1 MRRREV
7 ITLLGIAAMWP
18 ISGTAQQL
26 NIPIIGF
33 LTARSENETAESIA
47 AFRDGLQEAGYRDA
61 ENVSIDFR
69 WANGE
74 YHRLPE
80 LAVDLVQHGISV
92 VVTSGGNAAAHAAKN
107 ATTTIPIVSLV
118 TDDPVRDGLV
128 SSLAHPG
135 GNLTGVNFLT
145 TSLES
150 KRLQLLHEAVPRATK
165 FAVLINPNNLLQSEI
180 ELRDVPAASSLIGL
194 QLTVFRASD
203 VSGIDAAFAVMA
215 DQKIEA
221 LLVAS
226 DTFFFARRDQI
237 TRLAAHYALP
247 AIYQLGEYAKA
258 GGLMSYGTSLT
269 DAYHQLGL
277 QTARVLKG
285 AQPATL
291 PVMQSVKFECVVNL
305 KTAKVLGVTIPA
317 SLLATADEVIE

>member
-135 GNLTGVNFLT
+135 GNLTGVKFLT

>member
-18 ISGTAQQL
+18 ISGIAQQL

-92 VVTSGGNAAAHAAKN
+92 IVTSGGNAAAHAAKN

>member
-18 ISGTAQQL
+18 ISGIAQQL

>member
-18 ISGTAQQL
+18 ISGIAQQL

-258 GGLMSYGTSLT
+258 GGLMSYGTRS
-269 DAYHQLGL
+269 AF
-277 QTARVLKG
+277 
-285 AQPATL
+285 PW
-291 PVMQSVKFECVVNL
+291 FESYQ
-305 KTAKVLGVTIPA
+305 AASA
-317 SLLATADEVIE
+317 SL

>member
-18 ISGTAQQL
+18 ISGIAQQL

-135 GNLTGVNFLT
+135 GNFTGVNFLT

>member
-18 ISGTAQQL
+18 ISGIAQQL

-92 VVTSGGNAAAHAAKN
+92 IVTSGGNAAAHAAKN

-291 PVMQSVKFECVVNL
+291 PVMQSVKFEFVVNL

>member
-118 TDDPVRDGLV
+118 TGDPVRDGLV

-221 LLVAS
+221 LLVAL

>member
-18 ISGTAQQL
+18 ISGIAQQL

-285 AQPATL
+285 AQP
-291 PVMQSVKFECVVNL
+291 VMMLTPGFSPTSSKPCTTQW
-305 KTAKVLGVTIPA
+305 
-317 SLLATADEVIE
+317 

>member
-1 MRRREV
+1 M
-7 ITLLGIAAMWP
+7 
-18 ISGTAQQL
+18 
-26 NIPIIGF
+26 
-33 LTARSENETAESIA
+33 
-47 AFRDGLQEAGYRDA
+47 
-61 ENVSIDFR
+61 
-69 WANGE
+69 
-74 YHRLPE
+74 
-80 LAVDLVQHGISV
+80 
-92 VVTSGGNAAAHAAKN
+92 
-107 ATTTIPIVSLV
+107 

>member
-258 GGLMSYGTSLT
+258 GGLMSYGTSLLPGAKLLFQRCGQLCSAT
-269 DAYHQLGL
+269 QNPPGMTGGAYR
-277 QTARVLKG
+277 AWRCW
-285 AQPATL
+285 
-291 PVMQSVKFECVVNL
+291 S
-305 KTAKVLGVTIPA
+305 
-317 SLLATADEVIE
+317 D

>member
-18 ISGTAQQL
+18 ISGIAQQL

-74 YHRLPE
+74 YYQLPE

-92 VVTSGGNAAAHAAKN
+92 IVTSGGNAAAHAAKN

-258 GGLMSYGTSLT
+258 GGLMSYGTRS
-269 DAYHQLGL
+269 AF
-277 QTARVLKG
+277 
-285 AQPATL
+285 PW
-291 PVMQSVKFECVVNL
+291 FESYQ
-305 KTAKVLGVTIPA
+305 AASA
-317 SLLATADEVIE
+317 SL

>member
-18 ISGTAQQL
+18 ISGIAQQL

-92 VVTSGGNAAAHAAKN
+92 VVTSGGNAAAHAVKN

-258 GGLMSYGTSLT
+258 GGLMSYGT
-269 DAYHQLGL
+269 
-277 QTARVLKG
+277 K
-285 AQPATL
+285 
-291 PVMQSVKFECVVNL
+291 
-305 KTAKVLGVTIPA
+305 
-317 SLLATADEVIE
+317 ADSDHIET

>member
-258 GGLMSYGTSLT
+258 GGLMSYGTRS
-269 DAYHQLGL
+269 AF
-277 QTARVLKG
+277 
-285 AQPATL
+285 PW
-291 PVMQSVKFECVVNL
+291 FESYQ
-305 KTAKVLGVTIPA
+305 AASA
-317 SLLATADEVIE
+317 SL

>member
-18 ISGTAQQL
+18 ISGIAQQL

-194 QLTVFRASD
+194 QLTVFRAGD

-258 GGLMSYGTSLT
+258 GGLMSYGTRS
-269 DAYHQLGL
+269 AF
-277 QTARVLKG
+277 
-285 AQPATL
+285 PW
-291 PVMQSVKFECVVNL
+291 FESYQ
-305 KTAKVLGVTIPA
+305 AASA
-317 SLLATADEVIE
+317 SL

>member
-92 VVTSGGNAAAHAAKN
+92 IVTSGGNAAAHAAKN

-258 GGLMSYGTSLT
+258 GGLMSYGTRS
-269 DAYHQLGL
+269 AF
-277 QTARVLKG
+277 
-285 AQPATL
+285 PW
-291 PVMQSVKFECVVNL
+291 FESYQ
-305 KTAKVLGVTIPA
+305 AASA
-317 SLLATADEVIE
+317 SL

>member
-7 ITLLGIAAMWP
+7 IRLVGIAAMWP
-18 ISGTAQQL
+18 ISGIAQQL

-47 AFRDGLQEAGYRDA
+47 AFHDGLQEAGYRDA

-92 VVTSGGNAAAHAAKN
+92 IVTSGGNAAAHAVKN

-128 SSLAHPG
+128 SSLARPG

>member
-18 ISGTAQQL
+18 ISGIAQQL

-92 VVTSGGNAAAHAAKN
+92 IVTSGGNAAAHAAKN

-226 DTFFFARRDQI
+226 DTFFFARPDQI

>member
-1 MRRREV
+1 MRPREV

-135 GNLTGVNFLT
+135 GNLTGVKFLT

-258 GGLMSYGTSLT
+258 GGLMSYGTRS
-269 DAYHQLGL
+269 AF
-277 QTARVLKG
+277 
-285 AQPATL
+285 PW
-291 PVMQSVKFECVVNL
+291 FESYQ
-305 KTAKVLGVTIPA
+305 AASA
-317 SLLATADEVIE
+317 SL

>member
-1 MRRREV
+1 LRKS
-7 ITLLGIAAMWP
+7 LPASWP
-18 ISGTAQQL
+18 ISGIAQQL

>member
-1 MRRREV
+1 MRRREL

-18 ISGTAQQL
+18 ISGIAQQL
-26 NIPIIGF
+26 SIPIIGF

-180 ELRDVPAASSLIGL
+180 ELLISS
-194 QLTVFRASD
+194 
-203 VSGIDAAFAVMA
+203 
-215 DQKIEA
+215 
-221 LLVAS
+221 
-226 DTFFFARRDQI
+226 
-237 TRLAAHYALP
+237 
-247 AIYQLGEYAKA
+247 
-258 GGLMSYGTSLT
+258 
-269 DAYHQLGL
+269 
-277 QTARVLKG
+277 
-285 AQPATL
+285 
-291 PVMQSVKFECVVNL
+291 
-305 KTAKVLGVTIPA
+305 
-317 SLLATADEVIE
+317 

>member
-1 MRRREV
+1 VSSSVEGAHEAREV

-135 GNLTGVNFLT
+135 GNLTGVKFLT

-258 GGLMSYGTSLT
+258 GGLMSYGTRS
-269 DAYHQLGL
+269 AF
-277 QTARVLKG
+277 
-285 AQPATL
+285 PW
-291 PVMQSVKFECVVNL
+291 FESYQ
-305 KTAKVLGVTIPA
+305 AASA
-317 SLLATADEVIE
+317 SL